1 MEKNNFK
8 IIGIVIGV
16 LILACGIAVGMY
28 FSTREENPE
37 DSIIVTI
44 SGEKKVINLHKLSL
58 TKFEGSII
66 NGKGETIEVEAE
78 GVRVADIIGT
88 TDFKEASVIADDE
101 YSATIKPED
110 LKKAWLQV
118 EGGSARLIVFGDT
131 TAKRDVKNVVRIEV
145 K

>member
-28 FSTREENPE
+28 FSTRKENPE

-88 TDFKEASVIADDE
+88 SDFKEASVIADDE

-131 TAKRDVKNVVRIEV
+131 TAKRDVKNVVRIDV

>member
-16 LILACGIAVGMY
+16 LILSCGIAVGMY

-88 TDFKEASVIADDE
+88 SDFKEASVIADDE